1 MNSARPILVTNF
13 TASEI
18 LPWSLTKYCAADLV
32 VMLLA
37 VIFVSAFNQN
47 ARKAK
52 QCPAMWTIGSLLPKQ

>member
-1 MNSARPILVTNF
+1 LVTNF

-37 VIFVSAFNQN
+37 VISAFNQN

-52 QCPAMWTIGSLLPKQ
+52 Q